1 MNQTINHIEILK
13 DRRAMGMNPSK
24 FMVWLFIVTIVMLF
38 AALTSAYIVK
48 QSEGNWLY
56 FDLPRIFWITTAII
70 MLSSISMQFAYW
82 ASGRDDFGKLKAFL
96 IITILLGATF
106 LVGQYYSWKQLVAM
120 DVYFVGN
127 PSGSFLYVLTG
138 LHAIHILSGLVFLL
152 IVTVSAFRLKIH
164 SKNKIKIEMCTTF
177 WHFLGGLWLYLFL
190 FLKINH

>member
-70 MLSSISMQFAYW
+70 MLSSISIQFAYW

>member
-1 MNQTINHIEILK
+1 MNQTIDHIEILK

>member
-70 MLSSISMQFAYW
+70 MLSSISMQSAYW